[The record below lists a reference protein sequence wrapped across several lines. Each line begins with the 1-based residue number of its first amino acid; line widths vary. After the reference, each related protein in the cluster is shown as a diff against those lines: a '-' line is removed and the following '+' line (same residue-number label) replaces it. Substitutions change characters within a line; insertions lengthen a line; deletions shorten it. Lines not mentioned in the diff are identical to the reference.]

1 MRLQVPAGINTV
13 TTRGSLQLSGVS
25 DDLTEAFFQHFSDR
39 HRHLR
44 ERGCVRPAAS
54 SLSPAHVARTD
65 EAGIGSPTADR
76 GRGQRSHPW
85 AWRGAPPRDR
95 RTSIDNV
102 RCSRA
107 ARRQF
112 NTQPALAQ
120 RLRTYKASKVFPVA
134 KSLFRHGAA
143 GGGTFK
149 LWFVEKSS
157 EVSYKVDI
165 DSNRDTYRGS
175 FKGWSAT
182 EDHHRIWVPR
192 DWAARV
198 LAHGLADLDGM
209 MTLDA
214 HRLMSPEGITLYAAT
229 WAAQSRGYSVTTHRG
244 FIAISGGLSFH
255 ADSAEHA
262 VAGIRRKVTAAG
274 RPPRQLVSPLDTDI
288 DAFVRRY
295 QRYDVTVN
303 LDDARESGS
312 CEYGI
317 RSWCEAVGLDYE
329 DGEAPL
335 ADILTAFQA
344 RPQVE
349 VRRAILHAIRRQ
361 QAHLRKAA

>member
-1 MRLQVPAGINTV
+1 
-13 TTRGSLQLSGVS
+13 
-25 DDLTEAFFQHFSDR
+25 
-39 HRHLR
+39 
-44 ERGCVRPAAS
+44 
-54 SLSPAHVARTD
+54 
-65 EAGIGSPTADR
+65 
-76 GRGQRSHPW
+76 
-85 AWRGAPPRDR
+85 
-95 RTSIDNV
+95 
-102 RCSRA
+102 
-107 ARRQF
+107 
-112 NTQPALAQ
+112 LAQ

>member
-1 MRLQVPAGINTV
+1 MNSPQPFATVSSHATAPEKVGESAKQRLRFRPLTPIERTKLALA
-13 TTRGSLQLSGVS
+13 LQQQTLSEATESIRALGV
-25 DDLTEAFFQHFSDR
+25 APR
-39 HRHLR
+39 R
-44 ERGCVRPAAS
+44 E
-54 SLSPAHVARTD
+54 
-65 EAGIGSPTADR
+65 TA
-76 GRGQRSHPW
+76 QTLLE
-85 AWRGAPPRDR
+85 R
-95 RTSIDNV
+95 RATIDNV
-102 RCSRA
+102 RRSRA
-107 ARRQF
+107 ARRQPS
-112 NTQPALAQ
+112 TQPALAQ
-120 RLRTYKASKVFPVA
+120 RLRTYKASKIFPVA

-149 LWFVEKSS
+149 LWFVERSS

-165 DSNRDTYRGS
+165 GSNRDTYRGS

-214 HRLMSPEGITLYAAT
+214 HRLMSPDGIMLYAAT

-244 FIAISGGLSFH
+244 FIAVSGGLSFH
-255 ADSAEHA
+255 ADSAEQA

-274 RPPRQLVSPLDTDI
+274 RPPRQRVSPLDIDI
-288 DAFVRRY
+288 GAFVQRY
-295 QRYDVTVN
+295 RRYDVTVD

-317 RSWCEAVGLDYE
+317 RSWCEAVGLDYDE
-329 DGEAPL
+329 GEAPL
-335 ADILTAFQA
+335 ADILTAFQG

-349 VRRAILHAIRRQ
+349 VRLAVLHAIRRHR
-361 QAHLRKAA
+361 ATLRKAA

>member
-1 MRLQVPAGINTV
+1 MTAPQSLATLSPSATAADAKLEPSRKRRLRFRPLTPLEL
-13 TTRGSLQLSGVS
+13 TTGALTLRH
-25 DDLTEAFFQHFSDR
+25 DTLTEAA
-39 HRHLR
+39 
-44 ERGCVRPAAS
+44 EAVRA
-54 SLSPAHVARTD
+54 LGVA
-65 EAGIGSPTADR
+65 
-76 GRGQRSHPW
+76 
-85 AWRGAPPRDR
+85 PRRALAQAVLDR
-95 RTSIDNV
+95 RATIDNV
-102 RCSRA
+102 RRSRA
-107 ARRQF
+107 ARRQL

-120 RLRTYKASKVFPVA
+120 RLRTYKASKIFPVA

-143 GGGTFK
+143 GGGTFR

-165 DSNRDTYRGS
+165 GSNRDTYGGS

-214 HRLMSPEGITLYAAT
+214 HRLMSADGIMLYAAT
-229 WAAQSRGYSVTTHRG
+229 WAAQSRGYGVTTHRG
-244 FIAISGGLSFH
+244 FIAVSGGLSFH

-274 RPPRQLVSPLDTDI
+274 RPPRERLSPLDIDI
-288 DAFVRRY
+288 NAFVQRY
-295 QRYDVTVN
+295 QRYDVMVE

-317 RSWCEAVGLDYE
+317 RSWCEAVGLDYDE
-329 DGEAPL
+329 GEAPL

-349 VRRAILHAIRRQ
+349 VRRAVLHAIRRQ
-361 QAHLRKAA
+361 RANLRKAA